1 MDIRWG
7 LHDGAEPGGG
17 APHRPRARAQ
27 GLAACVNAIP
37 GMRSVYLW
45 EGKIEEASEA
55 VLVAKTTAERMEE
68 LSAAVK
74 RLHPY
79 ECPCILGLTVQEGFE
94 PFLGWIRQ
102 SLRDRG
108 RG

>member
-1 MDIRWG
+1 MDIRWVYMT
-7 LHDGAEPGGG
+7 
-17 APHRPRARAQ
+17 APSLEEALRIGRELVAQ

-55 VLVAKTTAERMEE
+55 VLVAKTTAERMGE

>member
-1 MDIRWG
+1 MDIRWVYMT
-7 LHDGAEPGGG
+7 
-17 APHRPRARAQ
+17 APSLEEALRIGRELVAA

-45 EGKIEEASEA
+45 EGKVEEASEA
-55 VLVAKTTAERMEE
+55 VLVAKTTAERMEA

-79 ECPCILGLTVQEGFE
+79 ACPCVLGLTVQEGLA
-94 PFLGWIRQ
+94 PFLDWIRQ
-102 SLRDRG
+102 SVRDRDRG
-108 RG
+108 